1 MKTLMLAAAVG
12 LAAASFQFSANAAD
26 PKRAMDE
33 AKEHGCLKCH
43 DVDKKKVGPA
53 YKDISAKM
61 KGKKPEEAVAA
72 MKAKPVHKSVIQKA
86 SDSSLKEIM
95 TWVLSL

>member
-1 MKTLMLAAAVG
+1 MKRIIVSTAVG
-12 LAAASFQFSANAAD
+12 LATAVFVSTAFAAD
-26 PKRAMDE
+26 AKRAMDE
-33 AKEHGCLKCH
+33 AKEHGCLACH

-61 KGKKPEEAVAA
+61 KGKKVEEGMAA
-72 MKAKPVHKSVIQKA
+72 MKAKPVHKSALQKT

-95 TWVLSL
+95 EWVLSL

>member
-1 MKTLMLAAAVG
+1 MKTLAAAVALG
-12 LAAASFQFSANAAD
+12 LAVAGFQFSAQAAD
-26 PKRAMDE
+26 PRGMDE

-53 YKDISAKM
+53 YKDVSAKL
-61 KGKKPEEAVAA
+61 KGKSADEGVAA
-72 MKAKPVHKSVIQKA
+72 VKAKPVHKSVLQKTT
-86 SDSSLKEIM
+86 DSSLKEIM

>member
-1 MKTLMLAAAVG
+1 MKTFILSAVVG
-12 LAAASFQFSANAAD
+12 IAAASLQMSAHAAD
-26 PKRAMDE
+26 PKRAMDG

-53 YKDISAKM
+53 YKEIAAKM
-61 KGKKPEEAVAA
+61 KGKKADEAVAA
-72 MKAKPVHKSVIQKA
+72 MKAKTVHKSVVQKA

-95 TWVLSL
+95 EWVLSL

>member
-1 MKTLMLAAAVG
+1 MKRIIISAAIG
-12 LAAASFQFSANAAD
+12 LATAVFMSTGYSADAA
-26 PKRAMDE
+26 RAMDE

-53 YKDISAKM
+53 YKDISAKL
-61 KGKKPEEAVAA
+61 KGKSPEEGVAA
-72 MKAKPVHKSVIQKA
+72 MKAKPVHKSVLQKA